1 MLERTRLVKW
11 GEGELLCKDRRLE
24 NVFTLKLA
32 YSQKELL
39 RKSPEIAQVTVDQKP
54 VTGG

>member
-39 RKSPEIAQVTVDQKP
+39 RKSPVIAQVTVDQKP